1 MITKTR
7 GIVLRSVRFGESSL
21 IVDVL
26 TKSSGRVSFMVHIPK
41 TSKGKIKK
49 QYFQPMTLL
58 DFEYDFRQRSNLQRI
73 KDVRVSLPYSSIP
86 IDPAKSCISLFLS
99 EFIYYATRNEQENP
113 TLFTYVST
121 SLEWLDNAYEDF
133 ANFHL
138 VFMMRLG
145 KFLGFHPFLEDFT
158 PGCFFDLRNGC
169 FTLSMPLHTDF
180 LNAVDAGHLY
190 NLMRMNF
197 DTMKLFKL
205 SHDDRNRI
213 TEIVLRYY
221 KLHLPNMPELQSF
234 DILREVFAH
243 EI

>member
-58 DFEYDFRQRSNLQRI
+58 DFEYDFRQRSNLQHI

-113 TLFTYVST
+113 TLFTYIST

-180 LNAVDAGHLY
+180 LNAADAGHLY

>member
-113 TLFTYVST
+113 TLFTYIST

-138 VFMMRLG
+138 VFMMRLSR
-145 KFLGFHPFLEDFT
+145 FIGFFPNLEAYR
-158 PGCFFDLRNGC
+158 PGVCFDLRNAA
-169 FTLSMPLHTDF
+169 FTDRIPLHPDY
-180 LNAVDAGHLY
+180 LLPAEAANMGQ
-190 NLMRMNF
+190 LMRMNYEN
-197 DTMKLFKL
+197 MRLFHL
-205 SHDDRNRI
+205 SRDDRNRI
-213 TEIVLRYY
+213 SDIILHYY
-221 KLHLPNMPELQSF
+221 RIHVPDMPELKSLQV
-234 DILREVFAH
+234 LRELFGQ
-243 EI
+243 

>member
-113 TLFTYVST
+113 TLFTYIST

-133 ANFHL
+133 VNFHL

-180 LNAVDAGHLY
+180 LNAADAGHLY

-221 KLHLPNMPELQSF
+221 KLHLPNMPEPQSF

>member
-86 IDPAKSCISLFLS
+86 INPTKSCISLFLS

-113 TLFTYVST
+113 TLFTYIST

-145 KFLGFHPFLEDFT
+145 KFLGFQPFLEDFT

-180 LNAVDAGHLY
+180 LNAADAGHLY

>member
-1 MITKTR
+1 
-7 GIVLRSVRFGESSL
+7 
-21 IVDVL
+21 
-26 TKSSGRVSFMVHIPK
+26 MVHIPK

-58 DFEYDFRQRSNLQRI
+58 DFEYDFRQRSNLQHI

-113 TLFTYVST
+113 TLFTYIST

-180 LNAVDAGHLY
+180 LNAADAGHLY

>member
-113 TLFTYVST
+113 TLFIYIST

-180 LNAVDAGHLY
+180 LNAADAGHLY

>member
-99 EFIYYATRNEQENP
+99 EFIYYVTRNEQETP
-113 TLFTYVST
+113 TLFTYIST

-180 LNAVDAGHLY
+180 LNAADAGHLY

>member
-49 QYFQPMTLL
+49 QYFQPMALL

-113 TLFTYVST
+113 TLFTYIST

-180 LNAVDAGHLY
+180 LNAADAGHLY

>member
-1 MITKTR
+1 
-7 GIVLRSVRFGESSL
+7 
-21 IVDVL
+21 
-26 TKSSGRVSFMVHIPK
+26 
-41 TSKGKIKK
+41 
-49 QYFQPMTLL
+49 MTLL

-113 TLFTYVST
+113 TLFTYIST

-169 FTLSMPLHTDF
+169 FTLSMPLHADF
-180 LNAVDAGHLY
+180 LNAADAGHLY

>member
-113 TLFTYVST
+113 TLFTYIST

-169 FTLSMPLHTDF
+169 FTLSMPLHSDF
-180 LNAVDAGHLY
+180 LNAADAGHLY
-190 NLMRMNF
+190 NLMRMNL

>member
-26 TKSSGRVSFMVHIPK
+26 TKLSGRVSFMVHIPK

-113 TLFTYVST
+113 TLFTYIST

-169 FTLSMPLHTDF
+169 FTLSMPLHADF
-180 LNAVDAGHLY
+180 LNAADAGHLY

>member
-113 TLFTYVST
+113 TLFTYIST

-180 LNAVDAGHLY
+180 LNGHLY

>member
-58 DFEYDFRQRSNLQRI
+58 DFEYDFRQRSNLQHI

-113 TLFTYVST
+113 TLFTYIST

-145 KFLGFHPFLEDFT
+145 KFLGFHPFLEGFT

-180 LNAVDAGHLY
+180 LNAADAGHLY

>member
-113 TLFTYVST
+113 TLFTYIST

-180 LNAVDAGHLY
+180 LNAADAGHLY

-221 KLHLPNMPELQSF
+221 KLHLPNMPELQS
-234 DILREVFAH
+234 LREVFAH

>member
-49 QYFQPMTLL
+49 QYFQPMALL

-113 TLFTYVST
+113 TLFTYIST

-180 LNAVDAGHLY
+180 LNAADAGHLY

-234 DILREVFAH
+234 DILREVFAY

>member
-1 MITKTR
+1 
-7 GIVLRSVRFGESSL
+7 
-21 IVDVL
+21 
-26 TKSSGRVSFMVHIPK
+26 
-41 TSKGKIKK
+41 
-49 QYFQPMTLL
+49 MTLL

-113 TLFTYVST
+113 TLFTYIST

-180 LNAVDAGHLY
+180 LNAADAGHLY

-243 EI
+243 EN

>member
-113 TLFTYVST
+113 TLFTYIST

-158 PGCFFDLRNGC
+158 PGCFFDLLNGC

-180 LNAVDAGHLY
+180 LNAADAGHLY

>member
-113 TLFTYVST
+113 TLFTYIST

-133 ANFHL
+133 VNFHL

-145 KFLGFHPFLEDFT
+145 KFLGFQPFLEDFT

-180 LNAVDAGHLY
+180 LNAADAGHLY

>member
-58 DFEYDFRQRSNLQRI
+58 DVEYDFRQRSNLQRI

-113 TLFTYVST
+113 TLFTYIST

-169 FTLSMPLHTDF
+169 FTLSMPLHADF
-180 LNAVDAGHLY
+180 LNAADAGHLY

-197 DTMKLFKL
+197 ETMKLFKL

>member
-113 TLFTYVST
+113 TLFTYIST

-180 LNAVDAGHLY
+180 LNAADAGHLY

-243 EI
+243 KI

>member
-113 TLFTYVST
+113 TLFTYIST

-180 LNAVDAGHLY
+180 LNAADAGHLY

-234 DILREVFAH
+234 DILRAVFAH

>member
-113 TLFTYVST
+113 TLFTYIST

-169 FTLSMPLHTDF
+169 FTFSMPLHTDF
-180 LNAVDAGHLY
+180 LNAADAGHLY

>member
-113 TLFTYVST
+113 TLFTYIST
-121 SLEWLDNAYEDF
+121 SLEWLDNAYEVF

-180 LNAVDAGHLY
+180 LNAADAGHLY

>member
-113 TLFTYVST
+113 TLFTYIST

-180 LNAVDAGHLY
+180 LNAADAGHLY

-234 DILREVFAH
+234 DILREVFAY

>member
-58 DFEYDFRQRSNLQRI
+58 DVEYDFRQRSNLQRI

-113 TLFTYVST
+113 TLFTYIST

-169 FTLSMPLHTDF
+169 FTLSMPLHADF
-180 LNAVDAGHLY
+180 LNAADAGHLY

>member
-86 IDPAKSCISLFLS
+86 IDPAKSCLSLFLS

-113 TLFTYVST
+113 TLFTYIST

-180 LNAVDAGHLY
+180 LNAADAGHLY

>member
-113 TLFTYVST
+113 TLFTYIST

-145 KFLGFHPFLEDFT
+145 KFLGYHPFLEDFT

-180 LNAVDAGHLY
+180 LNAADAGHLY

>member
-113 TLFTYVST
+113 TLFTYIST

-180 LNAVDAGHLY
+180 LNAADAGHLY

-213 TEIVLRYY
+213 TEIVLHYY

>member
-113 TLFTYVST
+113 TLFTYIST

-180 LNAVDAGHLY
+180 LNAADAGHLY

-221 KLHLPNMPELQSF
+221 KLHIPNMPELQSF

>member
-7 GIVLRSVRFGESSL
+7 GIVLKSVRFGESSL

-113 TLFTYVST
+113 TLFTYIST

-180 LNAVDAGHLY
+180 LNAADAGHLY

>member
-7 GIVLRSVRFGESSL
+7 GIVLRIVRFGESSL

-113 TLFTYVST
+113 TLFTYIST

-169 FTLSMPLHTDF
+169 FTLSMPLHIDF
-180 LNAVDAGHLY
+180 LNAADAGHLY

>member
-113 TLFTYVST
+113 TLFTYIST

-169 FTLSMPLHTDF
+169 FTLSMPLHADF
-180 LNAVDAGHLY
+180 LNAADAGHLY

-197 DTMKLFKL
+197 ETMKLFKL

-234 DILREVFAH
+234 DISREVFAH

>member
-113 TLFTYVST
+113 TLFTYIST

-145 KFLGFHPFLEDFT
+145 KFLGFHPFLEDFS

-169 FTLSMPLHTDF
+169 FTLSMPLHADF
-180 LNAVDAGHLY
+180 LNAADAGHLY

-197 DTMKLFKL
+197 ETMKLFKL

>member
-113 TLFTYVST
+113 TLFTYRST

-180 LNAVDAGHLY
+180 LNAADAGHLY

>member
-1 MITKTR
+1 
-7 GIVLRSVRFGESSL
+7 
-21 IVDVL
+21 
-26 TKSSGRVSFMVHIPK
+26 
-41 TSKGKIKK
+41 
-49 QYFQPMTLL
+49 MTLL

-113 TLFTYVST
+113 TLFTYIST

-180 LNAVDAGHLY
+180 LNAADAGHLY

>member
-113 TLFTYVST
+113 TLFTYIST

-169 FTLSMPLHTDF
+169 FTLSMPLHADF
-180 LNAVDAGHLY
+180 LNAADAGHLY

-243 EI
+243 EN

>member
-58 DFEYDFRQRSNLQRI
+58 DFEYDFRQRTNLQRI

-113 TLFTYVST
+113 TLFTYIST

-180 LNAVDAGHLY
+180 LNAADAGHLY

>member
-113 TLFTYVST
+113 TLFTYIST

-180 LNAVDAGHLY
+180 LNAADAGHLY
-190 NLMRMNF
+190 NLMR
-197 DTMKLFKL
+197 KIGRA
-205 SHDDRNRI
+205 SC
-213 TEIVLRYY
+213 
-221 KLHLPNMPELQSF
+221 
-234 DILREVFAH
+234 RERV
-243 EI
+243 

>member
-1 MITKTR
+1 
-7 GIVLRSVRFGESSL
+7 
-21 IVDVL
+21 
-26 TKSSGRVSFMVHIPK
+26 
-41 TSKGKIKK
+41 
-49 QYFQPMTLL
+49 MTLL
-58 DFEYDFRQRSNLQRI
+58 DFEYDFRQRTNLQRI

-113 TLFTYVST
+113 TLFTYIST

-180 LNAVDAGHLY
+180 LNAADAGHLY

>member
-113 TLFTYVST
+113 TLFTYIST

-180 LNAVDAGHLY
+180 LNAADAGHLY

-221 KLHLPNMPELQSF
+221 KLHLPHMPELQSF